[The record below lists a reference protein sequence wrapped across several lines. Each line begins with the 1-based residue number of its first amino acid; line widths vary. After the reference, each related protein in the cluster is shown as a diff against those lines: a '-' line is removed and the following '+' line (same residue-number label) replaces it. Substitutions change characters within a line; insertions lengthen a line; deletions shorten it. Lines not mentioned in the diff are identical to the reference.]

1 MQKKSTATRF
11 MSRFLGLVLLCF
23 GLLGAGLAQAAGDF
37 KGSWVTTSD
46 GVRLSVR
53 EYGKLDGP
61 AIVFVHGIAQSQLS
75 FDRQVHSE
83 LAQKYHLITYD
94 LRGHGESDK
103 PTSEEAYVNGKR
115 MSDDLRS
122 VMTATG
128 AKKPVLVG
136 WSLGGIVVAQYLSDY
151 GDSEISGVNFVG
163 ARIAQ
168 PPGTPARMPG
178 AAYIRTM
185 LSPVLEDNIRA
196 SASFVRACVAK
207 PLAPADFELMLGY
220 NMASPVFARAATL
233 KWSGGTDFAAALPR
247 TKVPV
252 LISHG
257 RLDQVISPAVATEAG
272 RILPAAKV
280 SWYDDAGHALFF
292 DDAPRFNAELAAF
305 VDASTATSR

>member
-1 MQKKSTATRF
+1 MKTTTSL
-11 MSRFLGLVLLCF
+11 SRRLF
-23 GLLGAGLAQAAGDF
+23 GVAVICMGMLGAGLARAADEF
-37 KGSWVTTSD
+37 KASWVTASD

-53 EYGKLDGP
+53 EYGNLQGP

-83 LAQKYHLITYD
+83 LAKKYHLVTYD

-103 PTSEEAYVNGKR
+103 PTSEEAYVNGRR

-128 AKKPVLVG
+128 VHKPVLVG
-136 WSLGGIVVAQYLSDY
+136 WSLGGIIVAQYLSDY
-151 GDSEISGVNFVG
+151 GDAEISGVNFVG

-185 LSPVLEDNIRA
+185 LSPKLEENIRA
-196 SASFVRACVAK
+196 TASFVRACVAT
-207 PLAPADFELMLGY
+207 PLSPADFELMLGY

-257 RLDQVISPAVATEAG
+257 RLDQVISPDVAQEAG

-280 SWYDDAGHALFF
+280 SWYDHGGHSLFF

-305 VDASTATSR
+305 VDAATAMTH

>member
-1 MQKKSTATRF
+1 MKTAI
-11 MSRFLGLVLLCF
+11 SLVQRLF
-23 GLLGAGLAQAAGDF
+23 GVAAICMGMLTPGIAHSADEF
-37 KGSWVTTSD
+37 KASWVTASD
-46 GVRLSVR
+46 GTRLAVR
-53 EYGKLDGP
+53 EYGNAHGP

-83 LAQKYHLITYD
+83 LAKKYHLITYD

-103 PTSEEAYVNGKR
+103 PVREDAYVNGRR

-122 VMTATG
+122 VMSATG
-128 AKKPVLVG
+128 AHQPVLVG
-136 WSLGGIVVAQYLSDY
+136 WSLGGIIVAQYLSDY
-151 GDSEISGVNFVG
+151 GDGDISGVNFVG

-168 PPGTPARMPG
+168 PPGKPARMPG

-185 LSPVLEDNIRA
+185 LSMDLEQNIRA
-196 SASFVRACVAK
+196 TASFVRACVAS
-207 PLAPADFELMLGY
+207 PLSPEDFELMLGY
-220 NMASPVFARAATL
+220 NMVSPVFARAATL

-257 RLDQVISPAVATEAG
+257 RRDQVISPNVAEEAG

-280 SWYDDAGHALFF
+280 SWYENAGHSLFF

-305 VDASTATSR
+305 VDAATALKR